1 MYSYNLLNSLQPL
14 TAITNFSLTLMPIN
28 TWRCVSLPSYQTQNC
43 PYVGSLFSGDKD
55 RLASVFKPLTTLLEF
70 CLGIFSF
77 WMCLVGPI
85 SVERI

>member
-1 MYSYNLLNSLQPL
+1 MYSYNLLNSPQPL

-28 TWRCVSLPSYQTQNC
+28 TWRCANLARYQTQNC

-55 RLASVFKPLTTLLEF
+55 ELASVFKPLPTLLEF
-70 CLGIFSF
+70 CFEIFSF